1 LNSLE
6 VLKKYFG
13 YDSFRPA
20 QKEII
25 DAINAGKN
33 VLAILPTGAGKSL
46 CYQIP
51 ALQAESFS
59 IVISPLIALMKD
71 QVDSL
76 NSSEE
81 TAAFINSSLDYRE
94 TQKVLNK
101 IANGKIKLLYVS
113 PEKLGNVQ
121 FSENIKALRP
131 KFLFIDEAHCISQWG
146 HNFRPS
152 YRKIKSFADFIEV
165 ESVSAFTAT
174 ATPKIREDII
184 AQLNLKE
191 PQFFVRGF
199 IRENLFLNVIH
210 TKQKQSKT
218 LSILQRNE
226 TPAIIYVST
235 RKNAEELSDYLI
247 NKGFSA
253 DYYHAGL
260 PSVKRRILQDDFIAD
275 RLEVIVATNAF
286 GMGIDKKDIRT
297 IIHYNVPG
305 SIENYY
311 QEIGRAGRDGE
322 NSNIFLLFDLKD
334 KFIQEY
340 FIDMSFP
347 SVHEIEFVYDAICNM
362 NNVAV
367 GALPEKELEISKQIL
382 SVLKQNRIGE
392 TKVFSALNY
401 LEESGYLKQTSRF
414 ERKHFFKFILSPGEL
429 QNYVKDL
436 INNALRDFILT
447 LLKDYRAK
455 GFTTKTAINIPRL
468 SDLSGLTQNEIIEQ
482 LTALGEIGI
491 IEYDKPPKGESV
503 RLTVPRVKANKLN
516 IKTKELSL
524 QLENAQKKLDDMI
537 GYCYSNECRF
547 NYMLN
552 YFGENVSDFKCGKC
566 DICQKGS
573 NVNQTNEFLE
583 DKILTAVHETDF
595 ILRKKTL
602 IDILRGKDKFGK
614 YGNLSAF
621 GSCGHYKIKEIEAS
635 VEALMSR
642 NVIRMIDNSY
652 HLTEKGKSLFVF
664 HEEEKNDQPKT
675 PKENTQTLV
684 LFNKL
689 REARRGVS
697 AKFTQPVQYV
707 CPDNVLRAIA
717 EKKPKTEIEFFEIN
731 GTNQRMFNKIGEPF
745 LSIINKFVNKPFTE
759 LKKQNEIPEEIENVR
774 KLLLR
779 DYSFDDIKSM
789 LKIPESLLS
798 LQIESIL
805 KFYPDTKI
813 NSLFSKKII
822 DGIKEVI
829 EKGGVQ
835 NLKDIKEKLHSS
847 ITYAQIRIV
856 AGKFW
861 EK

>member
-1 LNSLE
+1 MNSLE

-13 YDSFRPA
+13 YDTFRPA

-25 DAINAGKN
+25 DAINSGEN

-76 NSSEE
+76 NASEE

-121 FSENIKALRP
+121 FSENVKALRP
-131 KFLFIDEAHCISQWG
+131 KFLFVDEAHCISQWG

-152 YRKIKSFADFIEV
+152 YRKIKSFADFIEA

-184 AQLNLKE
+184 AQLDLKN
-191 PQFFVRGF
+191 PRVFVRGF
-199 IRENLFLNVIH
+199 VRENLHLNVIH
-210 TKQKQSKT
+210 AKQKQSKT
-218 LSILQRNE
+218 LAVLQRNE
-226 TPAIIYVST
+226 TPAIIYAST
-235 RKNAEELSDYLI
+235 RKNAEELADYLI

-275 RLEVIVATNAF
+275 RIEVIVATNAF

-322 NSNIFLLFDLKD
+322 AANVFLLFDLKD

-340 FIDMSFP
+340 LIDQSFP
-347 SVHEIEFVYDAICNM
+347 SVHEIEIVYDAICNM

-367 GALPEKELEISKQIL
+367 GSLPEKELEISKQIF
-382 SVLKQNRIGE
+382 SVLKQNRINE
-392 TKVFSALNY
+392 TKIFSALNY

-414 ERKHFFKFILSPGEL
+414 DRKHFFKFVLSPNEL
-429 QNYVKDL
+429 QNYVKDI
-436 INNALRDFILT
+436 INNVLRDFILS
-447 LLKDYRAK
+447 LLKEYRAK
-455 GFTTKTAINIPRL
+455 CFTTKTPLDIPRL
-468 SDLSGLTQNEIIEQ
+468 SDLSGLTQNEIVDQ

-503 RLTVPRVKANKLN
+503 RLSVPRVKADKLN

-524 QLENAQKKLDDMI
+524 QLENAQKKLEEMI
-537 GYCYSNECRF
+537 GYCYTNECRF
-547 NYMLN
+547 KYILE
-552 YFGENVSDFKCGKC
+552 YFGESVSGYECGKC
-566 DICQKGS
+566 DVCQSGS
-573 NVNQTNEFLE
+573 DVNQTNEFLE
-583 DKILTAVHETDF
+583 DKILTAIHETDF

-621 GSCGHYKIKEIEAS
+621 GSCAHYKIKEIEAS
-635 VEALMSR
+635 LEALTSR
-642 NVIRMIDNSY
+642 NVIRMFENSY
-652 HLTEKGKSLFVF
+652 HFTDKGKSLFVF
-664 HEEEKNDQPKT
+664 EDKEETEKPKA
-675 PKENTQTLV
+675 PEENQRTLV

-689 REARRGVS
+689 REVRRSLS
-697 AKFTQPVQYV
+697 AKFTQPTQYV
-707 CPDNVLRAIA
+707 CPDSVLRAIA
-717 EKKPKTEIEFFEIN
+717 EKKPTTENGFFEIK

-745 LSIINKFVNKPFTE
+745 LAVINEFVKKPVSE
-759 LKKQNEIPEEIENVR
+759 LEKEKEIPDEIENIR
-774 KLLLR
+774 KLILR
-779 DYSFDDIKSM
+779 NYSFEDIKSM

-805 KFYPDTKI
+805 KFYPETKI
-813 NSLFSKKII
+813 DSLFPAKII
-822 DGIKEVI
+822 DGVKEVI

-835 NLKDIKEKLHSS
+835 NLKDIKEKLHPS

-856 AGKFW
+856 NAKYS
-861 EK
+861 KS